1 VPEQI
6 GKASVKAF
14 ANCQGRNAATTL
26 SECVTTIQ
34 INLKGF
40 ATRRERV
47 HLGIAGSALNQNIN
61 ARRLPGLA
69 FLTRVI
75 VF

>member
-26 SECVTTIQ
+26 SEMRNHYSNKPERVRDP
-34 INLKGF
+34 
-40 ATRRERV
+40 AERV
-47 HLGIAGSALNQNIN
+47 HLAIAGSAPNQNIN

>member
-1 VPEQI
+1 MPELI
-6 GKASVKAF
+6 GKVSVKAF
-14 ANCQGRNAATTL
+14 ADCQGRNAATTL
-26 SECVTTIQ
+26 SEYVTTIQ

-47 HLGIAGSALNQNIN
+47 HLAIAGSAPNQNIN